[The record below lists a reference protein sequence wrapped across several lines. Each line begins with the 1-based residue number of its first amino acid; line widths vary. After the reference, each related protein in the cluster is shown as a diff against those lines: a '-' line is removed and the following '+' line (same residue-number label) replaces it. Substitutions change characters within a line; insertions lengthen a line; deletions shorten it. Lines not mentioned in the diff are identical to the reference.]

1 MRTVLRIKSNHL
13 YVPYE
18 MQDRFQKL
26 IDLLLNENMSEEE
39 INATM
44 QMIGTEFPNTKNWL
58 KWHVDNGRG
67 PLIFPSL
74 SKEFISGFGRDTNGQ
89 EGTGGWIKRSCATK
103 HPNLVQGLEHL
114 AIIGRVIE
122 NDLANEYE
130 GSATRYGAYT
140 NPVERREVAKLKRK
154 KKHSINDNDGRPPDT
169 TRHAPNKTEY
179 GVNGLDLRHCIPWS
193 FNTLTPTKP
202 YPIGLSVAQGS
213 AMGPQPTCKYCRT
226 CIMRSQWRA
235 IKKVKRNGNGL
246 GYDVSQYHLRCV
258 KKVLSEKELEQLL
271 AIIRSL
277 DVDPDVGSR
286 SAMIRQIDG
295 DSKKTAWDYILE
307 ND

>member
-18 MQDRFQKL
+18 KQDRFQKL

-44 QMIGTEFPNTKNWL
+44 QIIGTEFPNTKNWL

-130 GSATRYGAYT
+130 GFPTRYGAYT

-154 KKHSINDNDGRPPDT
+154 KKYEIDDARPPDT
-169 TRHAPNKTEY
+169 SRDAPKKIEY
-179 GVNGLDLRHCIPWS
+179 GVNGLDLRHFIPRREIFPFLLWRRRRQLVTTINIIFILQYS
-193 FNTLTPTKP
+193 LVASNVVVVVVVVVDVVVATMRRCQCHYYALTAARAAT
-202 YPIGLSVAQGS
+202 A
-213 AMGPQPTCKYCRT
+213 T
-226 CIMRSQWRA
+226 RSPHGH
-235 IKKVKRNGNGL
+235 V
-246 GYDVSQYHLRCV
+246 
-258 KKVLSEKELEQLL
+258 
-271 AIIRSL
+271 
-277 DVDPDVGSR
+277 
-286 SAMIRQIDG
+286 
-295 DSKKTAWDYILE
+295 
-307 ND
+307 